1 MIYKNLAEQ
10 IIKTNDKNAI
20 SIITAAISDPEGLQK
35 ILYEIPQS
43 DVLLFVFTEI
53 LSKAILSGEF
63 CPINETKSDDNN
75 MK

>member
-63 CPINETKSDDNN
+63 CPIN
-75 MK
+75 

>member
-20 SIITAAISDPEGLQK
+20 SIISSAISDPEGLQK

-63 CPINETKSDDNN
+63 CPIN
-75 MK
+75 